1 MVGRKTIKDGVHEES
16 VMENAM
22 LTSECFWC
30 GTRYIKTKIGVSH
43 GCDEEKNARN
53 EPAPVQEPTQ
63 TIDLMRR
70 Y

>member
-1 MVGRKTIKDGVHEES
+1 
-16 VMENAM
+16 MENAM